1 MLEGCFGLWHV
12 DENEPVRLGRLAPG
26 AGGEGDSR
34 SFGAAVTRAVGEA
47 AVLAAQGGGAAALA
61 LAVEVLA
68 TSGFDRVG
76 VVTVAKELAGES
88 AAGAGQALVE
98 RGAETWHE

>member
-1 MLEGCFGLWHV
+1 
-12 DENEPVRLGRLAPG
+12 
-26 AGGEGDSR
+26 
-34 SFGAAVTRAVGEA
+34 
-47 AVLAAQGGGAAALA
+47 
-61 LAVEVLA
+61 
-68 TSGFDRVG
+68 

>member
-1 MLEGCFGLWHV
+1 
-12 DENEPVRLGRLAPG
+12 
-26 AGGEGDSR
+26 
-34 SFGAAVTRAVGEA
+34 VGEA
-47 AVLAAQGGGAAALA
+47 VALAAQGGGAAGLA